1 MYDADKKRLINQKY
15 TKMRKQILITML
27 LATNFVE
34 GAKFWELFGL
44 DKESDLDE
52 VEADAVP

>member
-44 DKESDLDE
+44 EKESDLDE

>member
-34 GAKFWELFGL
+34 GAKFWKLFGL

>member
-44 DKESDLDE
+44 EKESDLDE
-52 VEADAVP
+52 VEADAVH

>member
-44 DKESDLDE
+44 EKESDLDE
-52 VEADAVP
+52 IEADAVP

>member
-44 DKESDLDE
+44 DKVSDLDE